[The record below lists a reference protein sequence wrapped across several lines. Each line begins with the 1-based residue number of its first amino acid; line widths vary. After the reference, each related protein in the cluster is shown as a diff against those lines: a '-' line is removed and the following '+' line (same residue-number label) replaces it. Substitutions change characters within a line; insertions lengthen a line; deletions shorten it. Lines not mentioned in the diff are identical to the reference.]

1 MIRSFCPLGEPP
13 RNLPRVL
20 QNHREVPYNT
30 RPLNSLYQDETAGMT
45 DTTAPSNF
53 LDNIVREDLE
63 SGRVSEVV
71 TRFPPEPNGYLHI
84 GHAKSIS
91 VNFGLAERFGGRC
104 NLRFDDTNPLK
115 ESQEYIESIQA
126 DVQWLG
132 YHWDGEVK
140 YASSYFD
147 QLYQWA
153 KHLVREGKAYVC
165 DLSADETREYRGTL
179 TEPGRNS
186 PYRERTVDE
195 NLALLEGMKTGEFD
209 EGSRVLRAKIDMASP
224 NMNMRDPT
232 LYRIRKVSH
241 HQTGDDW
248 CIYPTYD
255 FAHGQ
260 EDAIEG
266 ISHSVCTLE
275 FEDHRP
281 LYDWLIDNLPVPS
294 RPRQY
299 EFGRL
304 NPSYTVTSKRKLKQ
318 LVDEGVV
325 SGWDDPRMPTISGMR
340 RRGYSPAAIRRFC
353 DMIGTTRSDGIVD
366 VAMLEHAI
374 RDDLNENAP
383 RAMCVV
389 DPLRVVLVN
398 YPEDRLETI
407 AAPAHPSRED
417 LGERELPFTREL
429 LIDRDDFRE
438 EANKKYKR
446 LVLGKRVRLR
456 NAYVIEAVDV
466 ERDGAGEVSAVLC
479 TVVEDTLG
487 KDPADGV
494 KPKGVIHWVSAVHGV
509 PVELRLYDRLFQVEA
524 PDRGDEDFHHYLTP
538 DSLRVTTAAVAEPGL
553 VAAVPE
559 QSFQFEREG
568 YFVADRFD
576 HSADAPVFNKTIGLR
591 DTWQRQ
597 GN

>member
-1 MIRSFCPLGEPP
+1 MI
-13 RNLPRVL
+13 
-20 QNHREVPYNT
+20 
-30 RPLNSLYQDETAGMT
+30 ETP
-45 DTTAPSNF
+45 APSNF
-53 LDNIVREDLE
+53 LDTIVREDLE

-115 ESQEYIESIQA
+115 ESQEYIESIQE
-126 DVQWLG
+126 DVRWLG
-132 YHWDGEVK
+132 YQWHGEVK
-140 YASSYFD
+140 YASSYFG
-147 QLYQWA
+147 QLYEWA
-153 KHLVREGKAYVC
+153 RQLVREGKAYVC
-165 DLSADETREYRGTL
+165 DLSAEETREYRGTL

-186 PYRERTVDE
+186 PYRDRSVEE
-195 NLALLEGMKTGEFD
+195 NLALLEGMKNGEFD

-266 ISHSVCTLE
+266 VSHSVCTLE

-281 LYDWLIDNLPVPS
+281 LYDWLIENLPVPS

-325 SGWDDPRMPTISGMR
+325 SGWDDPRMPTVSGMR
-340 RRGYSPAAIRRFC
+340 RRGFTPASIRRFC

-389 DPLRVVLVN
+389 NPLRVVLAN
-398 YPEDRLETI
+398 YPEDQVEMLS
-407 AAPAHPSRED
+407 AGSHPSRED
-417 LGERELPFTREL
+417 LGQRQLPFAREL
-429 LIDRDDFRE
+429 LIDREDFRE

-456 NAYVIEAVDV
+456 NAHVIEAVDV
-466 ERDGAGEVSAVLC
+466 ERDDQGEVSAVLC
-479 TVVEDTLG
+479 EVVSDTLG
-487 KDPADGV
+487 KDPADGI
-494 KPKGVIHWVSAVHGV
+494 KPKGVIHWVSAAHGI
-509 PVELRLYDRLFQVEA
+509 PVELRLYNRLFQVEA
-524 PDRGDEDFHHYLTP
+524 PDRGEEDFHQYLTP
-538 DSLRVTTAAVAEPGL
+538 DSLRVTTDAVAEPGL
-553 VAAVPE
+553 AAAEPE

-576 HSADAPVFNKTIGLR
+576 HSTEKPVFNKTIGLR

-597 GN
+597 GS